1 MNILIT
7 GSTDGI
13 GKLVG
18 IKLAEQGHEVY
29 LHGRNREKLATV
41 VSEIKEQTKNE
52 KIEGFVADF
61 SDLDAV
67 KQMAQDIKQ
76 DLLKIDVLINNAGVY
91 NSNKSQNSD
100 GLDMRFAVNYLAPFL
115 LTNELI
121 TLLKKAEKPRIINLS
136 SAAQSPVDYEVLTG
150 VKTRPPSE
158 TYAQSK
164 LALTM
169 WSFYLAKK
177 EPSIKVIAIN
187 PGSLLNT
194 NMVKEA
200 FGEHW
205 SSADKGANIL
215 YELAVSEDYRDASG
229 KYFDNDRGTFT
240 EAHPDAYNETKI
252 KKLITTTAKILA
264 D

>member
-1 MNILIT
+1 
-7 GSTDGI
+7 
-13 GKLVG
+13 
-18 IKLAEQGHEVY
+18 
-29 LHGRNREKLATV
+29 
-41 VSEIKEQTKNE
+41 
-52 KIEGFVADF
+52 
-61 SDLDAV
+61 
-67 KQMAQDIKQ
+67 
-76 DLLKIDVLINNAGVY
+76 
-91 NSNKSQNSD
+91 
-100 GLDMRFAVNYLAPFL
+100 
-115 LTNELI
+115 
-121 TLLKKAEKPRIINLS
+121 
-136 SAAQSPVDYEVLTG
+136 
-150 VKTRPPSE
+150 
-158 TYAQSK
+158 
-164 LALTM
+164 M